1 MVSIECVKQV
11 SRLGFCD
18 TDWRMI
24 RGDESVPAA
33 AAGSSDQLRT
43 DPEIENNKI
52 ITLNQLILISHQRDQ
67 LSQSIKIVTLIK
79 IKSDRT
85 WSLW

>member
-1 MVSIECVKQV
+1 MSASNKFRDSATVT
-11 SRLGFCD
+11 LTAD
-18 TDWRMI
+18 D

-33 AAGSSDQLRT
+33 AAESSDQLRT

>member
-1 MVSIECVKQV
+1 
-11 SRLGFCD
+11 
-18 TDWRMI
+18 MI

-33 AAGSSDQLRT
+33 AAESSDQLRT

-79 IKSDRT
+79 IKSDWT